1 MFFMFRLFFHLKNN
15 YMKRVLISTI
25 SLLLCMLAYT
35 QQPMPANGLLGY
47 YKLDGNAKEADGK
60 IKTGKMQG
68 TKPAPDRFG
77 IPGKAIGLM
86 YDVKRYNRNFIT
98 IPLDINPNKQP
109 LLTITFWIQM
119 NNSNISSGILYQSDN
134 DWSKDKY
141 SRGIYTER
149 DGNFMRWTACCGSD
163 GSLAGSEVL
172 AKNWVFIALV
182 YDRDDQATR
191 LVVNDQVYASAS
203 KMRDGAPHLRI
214 GPFDGQIDEL
224 RIYARVLT
232 LAELVTLYG
241 NDITKDTSE
250 YSIAKRAD
258 YKARMA
264 KEEREKVQPNTT
276 YVVADDKFA
285 IHDSAGSQNVISVLA
300 KGDTFRVLQVV
311 KNSALLLLPDG
322 KQGYATISSI
332 NNASYLKGGSYL
344 FHAFKIIVGSI
355 FNFTNIRSWI
365 IAVIFAIILY
375 FVVKKYDFIDTM
387 LNKLG
392 RRDPMY
398 EGGSKSEGGSSE
410 NILKKVFPLKRMRWW
425 PITIGAIFALVV
437 FVSLLWNSGEV
448 EWFLNEGF
456 RVIPSGYTR
465 SIHWVLYITFMT
477 LMFMYIVMI
486 IESIVVVGPLMAI
499 PRVIILTVLM
509 LMALLVTYY
518 LSVLVLII
526 AIVMLVLFML
536 SAAGSGQYRC
546 PHCGRSFSSS
556 PGSSGSCPYCGGG
569 VST

>member
-1 MFFMFRLFFHLKNN
+1 
-15 YMKRVLISTI
+15 MKRILLSTTL
-25 SLLLCMLAYT
+25 LLLCLFSYN
-35 QQPMPANGLLGY
+35 QQTMTADGLLGY
-47 YKLDGNAKEADGK
+47 YKLDGSAKEADGR

-68 TKPAPDRFG
+68 IKPASDRFG
-77 IPGKAIGLM
+77 NPGKSTSLF
-86 YDVKRYNRNFIT
+86 YDRKNYDKSFIS

-109 LLTITFWIQM
+109 LLTITFWIRL
-119 NNSNISSGILYQSDN
+119 NNSNISTGILYQSDR

-141 SRGIYTER
+141 SRGIFTER

-163 GSLAGSEVL
+163 GSLSGSEVL

-182 YDRDDQATR
+182 YDQDDQATR

-203 KMRDGAPHLRI
+203 KMRDGTPNIRI

-224 RIYARVLT
+224 RLYSRVLT
-232 LAELVTLYG
+232 LAELSTLYG
-241 NDITKDTSE
+241 QDITKDTAE

-264 KEEREKVQPNTT
+264 KEAREKVQPNTT

-300 KGDTFRVLQVV
+300 KGDTFRVLQIV
-311 KNSALLLLPDG
+311 KNSALLLLPDR

-332 NNASYLKGGSYL
+332 NNAAYVKGGSYM
-344 FHAFKIIVGSI
+344 FHTLKIIVGSI

-375 FVVKKYDFIDTM
+375 FVVKKYDFIDRM

-410 NILKKVFPLKRMRWW
+410 NILKKVFPLKRLRWW
-425 PITIGAIFALVV
+425 PLTIGAILALVV
-437 FVSLLWNSGEV
+437 FVCLLWNGGEA
-448 EWFLNEGF
+448 EWFINEGF
-456 RVIPSGYTR
+456 KVIPSGYTR

-477 LMFMYIVMI
+477 LIFMYLVMI
-486 IESIVVVGPLMAI
+486 IESVVVVGPVMAI
-499 PRVIILTVLM
+499 PRVIILTILM

-536 SAAGSGQYRC
+536 SAAGSGNYRC